1 METQYDHGLYH
12 NLVEYGYRNLDAF
25 QVSTEY
31 VYEVLKTLDYKTRT
45 DVIREICKIT
55 SRDAHPTN

>member
-12 NLVEYGYRNLDAF
+12 NIVEYGYRNSDAY
-25 QVSTEY
+25 QMSADYVS
-31 VYEVLKTLDYKTRT
+31 EVLRTLDPKTKT

>member
-31 VYEVLKTLDYKTRT
+31 VYEVLKTLDSKTRT

>member
-1 METQYDHGLYH
+1 METQYDYGLYH

-31 VYEVLKTLDYKTRT
+31 VYEVLKTLDSKTRT

>member
-31 VYEVLKTLDYKTRT
+31 VYEVLKTLDPKTRT

-55 SRDAHPTN
+55 SRDAHPIN

>member
-1 METQYDHGLYH
+1 METQYDYGLYH
-12 NLVEYGYRNLDAF
+12 NIVEYGYRNPESL
-25 QVSTEY
+25 QMSTDY
-31 VYEVLKTLDYKTRT
+31 VYEVIKTLDTKTRT

>member
-31 VYEVLKTLDYKTRT
+31 VYEVLKTLDPKTRT
-45 DVIREICKIT
+45 DVTREICKIT